1 MLGWGASCDL
11 GQTRGHWLVTETGM
25 SINALELKA
34 GLFGLQSL
42 LPSTCRHVRMMMDN
56 TTVVACVNK
65 MGTSHSK
72 HCNMI
77 TKQIWDFCIE
87 KGVWLSAAHVL
98 GRENVDADLESRK
111 INYDTEWKLNT
122 ELLQQAFHI
131 LGVNPDLDLFA
142 SRINTQLSS
151 YVSFKPDPGAKAV
164 DAFTLNWHD
173 TRFYAFPPFCVIPKV
188 LQMFCRD
195 RAKRVVVVPDWPN
208 QPWFP
213 LIAKMLINYPV
224 LVSARK
230 NLLSLPQSPAE
241 EHRLQKLRLI
251 ICELSGVASDAQ
263 GFRNNLQTSCVHPG
277 EPKPKRDM
285 PAMWQSGAGRRRID
299 PISPSISEAVNFLA
313 HLYKSGL
320 GYSAIC
326 VARSAL
332 SSYLNIAD
340 VVDFGQHK
348 IVRRFMKGV
357 FELKPVLP
365 KYSHTWDGD
374 TVLNL
379 LECYAPNDK
388 LTLKELSHKLVMLL
402 ALLTGQRC
410 QTIHKLSVKSMKSE
424 DNKCVFYI
432 TSLLKQSKQGKHLA
446 PIELLSF
453 PRNKNICVVGVIKEY
468 LRRTKM
474 FRDGHT
480 QFLLSYLKPHLPI
493 SKDTLARWI
502 RDVLHKAGVDTQFGA
517 HSTHS
522 ASTSAAASK
531 GLPIDIVLKA
541 AGWSSASTFTRFYK
555 REPVTN
561 MGQTILESYFHQK

>member
-1 MLGWGASCDL
+1 MAKWRRYAHS
-11 GQTRGHWLVTETGM
+11 
-25 SINALELKA
+25 
-34 GLFGLQSL
+34 
-42 LPSTCRHVRMMMDN
+42 RH
-56 TTVVACVNK
+56 
-65 MGTSHSK
+65 
-72 HCNMI
+72 
-77 TKQIWDFCIE
+77 
-87 KGVWLSAAHVL
+87 
-98 GRENVDADLESRK
+98 
-111 INYDTEWKLNT
+111 
-122 ELLQQAFHI
+122 
-131 LGVNPDLDLFA
+131 
-142 SRINTQLSS
+142 
-151 YVSFKPDPGAKAV
+151 
-164 DAFTLNWHD
+164 
-173 TRFYAFPPFCVIPKV
+173 
-188 LQMFCRD
+188 
-195 RAKRVVVVPDWPN
+195 
-208 QPWFP
+208 
-213 LIAKMLINYPV
+213 
-224 LVSARK
+224 
-230 NLLSLPQSPAE
+230 
-241 EHRLQKLRLI
+241 
-251 ICELSGVASDAQ
+251 
-263 GFRNNLQTSCVHPG
+263 
-277 EPKPKRDM
+277 
-285 PAMWQSGAGRRRID
+285 ID

-365 KYSHTWDGD
+365 KYSHTWDVY

-410 QTIHKLSVKSMKSE
+410 QTIHKLSVKSMKLE

-446 PIELLSF
+446 PIGVE
-453 PRNKNICVVGVIKEY
+453 VIKEC
-468 LRRTKM
+468 LRRTKV

-480 QFLLSYLKPHLPI
+480 QLLLSYLKPHLPI
-493 SKDTLARWI
+493 NKDTLARWI

-517 HSTHS
+517 HSTRS
-522 ASTSAAASK
+522 ASTSAPASK

>member
-1 MLGWGASCDL
+1 MVSTNSKDADKLPSASISEEESVKS
-11 GQTRGHWLVTETGM
+11 TTKPSRGTSTSKTETNYLRTIRSRFRRTGFSKQATDIM
-25 SINALELKA
+25 CSSWRTETQKRYACYVAKWRRYA
-34 GLFGLQSL
+34 HS
-42 LPSTCRHVRMMMDN
+42 RH
-56 TTVVACVNK
+56 
-65 MGTSHSK
+65 
-72 HCNMI
+72 
-77 TKQIWDFCIE
+77 
-87 KGVWLSAAHVL
+87 
-98 GRENVDADLESRK
+98 
-111 INYDTEWKLNT
+111 
-122 ELLQQAFHI
+122 
-131 LGVNPDLDLFA
+131 
-142 SRINTQLSS
+142 
-151 YVSFKPDPGAKAV
+151 
-164 DAFTLNWHD
+164 
-173 TRFYAFPPFCVIPKV
+173 
-188 LQMFCRD
+188 
-195 RAKRVVVVPDWPN
+195 
-208 QPWFP
+208 
-213 LIAKMLINYPV
+213 
-224 LVSARK
+224 
-230 NLLSLPQSPAE
+230 
-241 EHRLQKLRLI
+241 
-251 ICELSGVASDAQ
+251 
-263 GFRNNLQTSCVHPG
+263 
-277 EPKPKRDM
+277 
-285 PAMWQSGAGRRRID
+285 ID
-299 PISPSISEAVNFLA
+299 PISPSISEDVNFLA

-365 KYSHTWDGD
+365 KYSHTWDVD
-374 TVLNL
+374 TVLNV
-379 LECYAPNDK
+379 LECYTPNDK

-410 QTIHKLSVKSMKSE
+410 QTIHKLSVKSMKLE

-453 PRNKNICVVGVIKEY
+453 PRNKNICVVEVIKEY
-468 LRRTKM
+468 LRRTKV

-480 QFLLSYLKPHLPI
+480 QLLLSYLKPHLPI

-517 HSTHS
+517 HSTRS

-561 MGQTILESYFHQK
+561 MWQTILESYFHQK

>member
-1 MLGWGASCDL
+1 MAKWRRYAHS
-11 GQTRGHWLVTETGM
+11 
-25 SINALELKA
+25 
-34 GLFGLQSL
+34 
-42 LPSTCRHVRMMMDN
+42 RH
-56 TTVVACVNK
+56 
-65 MGTSHSK
+65 
-72 HCNMI
+72 
-77 TKQIWDFCIE
+77 
-87 KGVWLSAAHVL
+87 
-98 GRENVDADLESRK
+98 
-111 INYDTEWKLNT
+111 
-122 ELLQQAFHI
+122 
-131 LGVNPDLDLFA
+131 
-142 SRINTQLSS
+142 
-151 YVSFKPDPGAKAV
+151 
-164 DAFTLNWHD
+164 
-173 TRFYAFPPFCVIPKV
+173 
-188 LQMFCRD
+188 
-195 RAKRVVVVPDWPN
+195 
-208 QPWFP
+208 
-213 LIAKMLINYPV
+213 
-224 LVSARK
+224 
-230 NLLSLPQSPAE
+230 
-241 EHRLQKLRLI
+241 
-251 ICELSGVASDAQ
+251 
-263 GFRNNLQTSCVHPG
+263 
-277 EPKPKRDM
+277 
-285 PAMWQSGAGRRRID
+285 ID

-365 KYSHTWDGD
+365 KYSHTWDVD

-410 QTIHKLSVKSMKSE
+410 QTIHKLSVKSMKLE

-453 PRNKNICVVGVIKEY
+453 PRNKNICVVEVIKEY
-468 LRRTKM
+468 LRRTKV

-480 QFLLSYLKPHLPI
+480 QLLLSYLKPHLPI

-517 HSTHS
+517 HSTRS